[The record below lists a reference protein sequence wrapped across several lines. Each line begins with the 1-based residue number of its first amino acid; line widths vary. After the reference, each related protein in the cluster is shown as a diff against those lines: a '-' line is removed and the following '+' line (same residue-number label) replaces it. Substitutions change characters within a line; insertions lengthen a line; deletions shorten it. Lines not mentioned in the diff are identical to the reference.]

1 MDWIVDFLYRHYFGL
16 ANLDVWGYIG
26 VTLLM
31 MHTTLV
37 GVTLYYHRDQAHR
50 AVDLHPALRHFF
62 RFWLWLTT
70 GASTKQ
76 WVAVHRKHHAY
87 TERAGD
93 PHSPVLYGLRKVVL
107 EGVELYRV
115 EAAKQETL
123 EKYGKG
129 TPDDWL
135 ERKIYGPFSN
145 SGVTLLVIMNLLLFG
160 IPGIIM
166 IAVQLSTMP
175 FLAAG
180 IINGVA
186 HAKGYRNF
194 ETNDASTN
202 LYPFAVLIAGE
213 ELHNNHHAFPSS
225 AKFSMRPYEFDIGW
239 MYLKI
244 FSALGLAKIRRVA
257 TAPELAPAAAEP
269 AHELETLRSIIMHRM
284 HVLRHFT
291 HNVTLPLLR
300 RELEHLGGNANA
312 AVRRARRMLT
322 WQPNMLDEPSRER
335 LTQLIEAHP
344 SLKTVMQFR
353 AELKSLWEGAHT
365 SNERLLADFREWC
378 TRAEASGIH
387 ALTEFVAY
395 LRSFQAVPGPARA

>member
-1 MDWIVDFLYRHYFGL
+1 VDFVVDFLYRHYFGL
-16 ANLDVWGYIG
+16 ANLSVWGYIG
-26 VTLLM
+26 LTLLM

-70 GASTKQ
+70 GACTRE
-76 WVAVHRKHHAY
+76 WVAVHRKHHAF

-93 PHSPVLYGLRKVVL
+93 PHSPMLFGLQKVVL

-115 EAAKQETL
+115 EAANPETL

-129 TPDDWL
+129 TPNDWL
-135 ERKIYGPFSN
+135 ERRVYGPWSN

-194 ETNDASTN
+194 ETNDSSTN

-257 TAPELAPAAAEP
+257 TAPELAPTPVQP
-269 AHELETLRSIIMHRM
+269 APELDNLRAIIVHRM

-291 HNVTLPLLR
+291 QNVTLPLLR
-300 RELEHLGGNANA
+300 RELEYLGDNANA
-312 AVRRARRMLT
+312 AVRRTRRMLT
-322 WQPNMLDEPSRER
+322 WQPSMLDESSRER

-365 SNERLLADFREWC
+365 SNERLLADFKEWC
-378 TRAEASGIH
+378 ARAEASGIH
-387 ALTEFVAY
+387 ALADFVAY
-395 LRSFQAVPGPARA
+395 LKSFQAMPEPRRA